1 MMNLC
6 SSPRSCNPLLH
17 DCIYYHV
24 GPQPQ
29 ATRTHPHVQQM
40 APSLLTRS
48 ERLMCAL
55 KFQSIHVLP
64 PKIQGVAG
72 VDMEIFSHFI

>member
-1 MMNLC
+1 MAALC
-6 SSPRSCNPLLH
+6 SSRGSCSLLLRDRS
-17 DCIYYHV
+17 YYRV

-29 ATRTHPHVQQM
+29 ATRTLLHVQQM

-48 ERLMCAL
+48 ERLTRAL

-64 PKIQGVAG
+64 PKIQGAAG
-72 VDMEIFSHFI
+72 VDMEISSHFI